1 MRRVSTCEKGIRNSD
16 TIMTTGRITI
26 RNAKDGDYSRCLP
39 LLTLLYHG
47 DIGTDFK
54 KTFESFITG
63 DNSMVLLAQ
72 SRREV
77 VGILIGTCQM
87 DIDWEGKTARI
98 DAIVI
103 SEKHRRTGI
112 GKQLVNR
119 FITLAQ
125 RQGCKAVKSRVNRKN
140 EEARKFHES
149 LGFAR
154 ADTYEYML
162 DFS

>member
-1 MRRVSTCEKGIRNSD
+1 
-16 TIMTTGRITI
+16 MTTGRIAI
-26 RNAKDGDYSRCLP
+26 RNAEVGDYSRCLP

-47 DIGTDFK
+47 DIGTDFE

-63 DNSMVLLAQ
+63 DNNIALLAQ

-98 DAIVI
+98 DAIVV

-125 RQGCKAVKSRVNRKN
+125 KQGCKAAKSRVNRKN
-140 EEARKFHES
+140 EEARKFHEN

>member
-1 MRRVSTCEKGIRNSD
+1 MA
-16 TIMTTGRITI
+16 TGRITV
-26 RNAKDGDYSRCLP
+26 RNAGVGDYSLCLP

-54 KTFESFITG
+54 KTFESFTT

-77 VGILIGTCQM
+77 VGILIGSCQM

-98 DAIVI
+98 DAIVV
-103 SEKHRRTGI
+103 SEKHRRTGV
-112 GKQLVNR
+112 GKQLASR
-119 FITLAQ
+119 FVTLAQ
-125 RQGCKAVKSRVNRKN
+125 MQRCKAVKSRVNRKN
-140 EEARKFHES
+140 EEVQRFHES

-154 ADTYEYML
+154 ADTYEYVL
-162 DFS
+162 DFPHKGLT

>member
-1 MRRVSTCEKGIRNSD
+1 VVA
-16 TIMTTGRITI
+16 GRITV
-26 RNAKDGDYSRCLP
+26 RKAEAGDYSRCLP

-54 KTFESFITG
+54 KTFESFITS
-63 DNSMVLLAQ
+63 DYSMVLLAQ
-72 SRREV
+72 SSRGV
-77 VGILIGTCQM
+77 VGILIGSCQM
-87 DIDWEGKTARI
+87 NIDWEGKTARI
-98 DAIVI
+98 DAIIV

-112 GKQLVNR
+112 GKKLGNR

-140 EEARKFHES
+140 EGAQRFHES

-154 ADTYEYML
+154 ADTYEYVL
-162 DFS
+162 DFPHKGLT

>member
-1 MRRVSTCEKGIRNSD
+1 MATSKTVIRK
-16 TIMTTGRITI
+16 
-26 RNAKDGDYSRCLP
+26 AKVGDYSQCLP

-54 KTFESFITG
+54 KTFESFITA

-72 SRREV
+72 SRHGV
-77 VGILIGTCQM
+77 VGILIGSCQM

-98 DAIVI
+98 DAIVV
-103 SEKHRRTGI
+103 SEKNRRTGI
-112 GKQLVNR
+112 GKQLANR

-125 RQGCKAVKSRVNRKN
+125 RQRCKAVKSRVNRKN
-140 EEARKFHES
+140 EEAQRFHEN

-154 ADTYEYML
+154 ADTHEYVL
-162 DFS
+162 DFLHNSLT